1 MRHSSM
7 KMKQSLLIVLCVLLT
22 IFSKTWAQNTIIA
35 VDSLPKD
42 GFILTKNLDFHK
54 GDNFK
59 WKDSTNLK
67 NSKIDSLKTFDKI
80 GWFTLQFTI
89 DSAFSELPLS
99 FVLSGEGAFQVYLNG
114 QDIYTDSS
122 VVELNDEIIPFNF
135 TKQQIQTL
143 AIRYFN
149 SELEHP
155 PHLSLAIKPSFLAQT
170 DKVNNDNLV
179 GFFLIS
185 LFIFF
190 LTIGFVHFMI
200 FLFYR
205 TDISNLYFFVFC
217 FLISILLCS
226 YYFSGASNNV
236 KIIHFAEI
244 VIDLTLSFI
253 MLSLICLMYQLFYT
267 KFLKLFYLFFGISII
282 SYLLTL
288 FNYEYSG
295 QIELGLL
302 ILISVEV
309 LRVVIVAIKQNKK
322 GSKIIG
328 AGVILFIFLII
339 LVISLLLI
347 ELSNQ
352 KSIYFRS
359 ENGGVLIIFIILLL
373 LLSVISIPLCMAIYL
388 AKTFSDTN
396 KNLKQKLIEVE
407 NLSAKNLL
415 QEQEKKKILESQKE
429 KLEVQVA
436 ERTVE
441 LAEKNKDITD
451 SIKYAKRIQ
460 EAMLPNLDSMLKHL
474 PDSFVLYKPKDIIS
488 GDFYWFAK
496 NLLFLAAADCT
507 GHGVPGALMSMIGST
522 LLNEIINGKGIIKA
536 DDILFQLREG
546 IIKSLK
552 QTGADGESKD
562 GMDISLC
569 IINKANQ
576 SLEFAGANNPL
587 WIIRN
592 IETIETESESK
603 LIEIKGN
610 KQPIG
615 IYFGEAKPF
624 TAHTIKYNTG
634 DVIYLFTDGYA
645 DQFGGPKGK
654 KFKYSQ
660 LQQLILNNSSAP
672 MRQQKENLENTIK
685 SWKGELEQIDDILV
699 IGIKL

>member
-1 MRHSSM
+1 M

-80 GWFTLQFTI
+80 GWFTVQFTLN
-89 DSAFSELPLS
+89 SFLEQKPLS
-99 FVLSGEGAFQVYLNG
+99 FILSGEGAFSLFLDGENIHEDTSVQ
-114 QDIYTDSS
+114 IY
-122 VVELNDEIIPFNF
+122 NDEIIASNF
-135 TKQQIQTL
+135 KPIKIHTL
-143 AIRYFN
+143 SVRYFHPNQKGSPDLKIKIESTNETIEKKLSSN
-149 SELEHP
+149 S
-155 PHLSLAIKPSFLAQT
+155 LSLS
-170 DKVNNDNLV
+170 V
-179 GFFLIS
+179 LIS
-185 LFIFF
+185 LFVFF
-190 LTIGFVHFMI
+190 LSIGFVHFMI
-200 FLFYR
+200 YLFYKAE
-205 TDISNLYFFVFC
+205 ISNLYFFIFC
-217 FLISILLCS
+217 ILTGMMFFSSYINTIATDLKLIRITSNI
-226 YYFSGASNNV
+226 YQFSM
-236 KIIHFAEI
+236 
-244 VIDLTLSFI
+244 SFM
-253 MLSLICLMYQLFYT
+253 MLSLLILMYQFFYS
-267 KFLKLFYLFFGISII
+267 KFPKIFIGFVVLSILSFLAYCFNYKNHSLIDIFII
-282 SYLLTL
+282 SASSL
-288 FNYEYSG
+288 E
-295 QIELGLL
+295 I
-302 ILISVEV
+302 I
-309 LRVVIVAIKQNKK
+309 RVVITAIKQKK
-322 GSKIIG
+322 NGSKIIG
-328 AGVILFIFLII
+328 SGVLLFIFLILISIGVI
-339 LVISLLLI
+339 LVSTM
-347 ELSNQ
+347 
-352 KSIYFRS
+352 KSTHKNYTI
-359 ENGGVLIIFIILLL
+359 NGDGYEGLFFFAIFMF
-373 LLSVISIPLCMAIYL
+373 LLSIISIPLSMSIYL

-460 EAMLPNLDSMLKHL
+460 EAMLPNLDSMLKHI

-488 GDFYWFAK
+488 GDFYWFTEK
-496 NLLFLAAADCT
+496 NNLLFLAAADCT

-569 IINKANQ
+569 IVNKANQ

-615 IYFGEAKPF
+615 IYFGEANPF